1 VKVKKYEEM
10 DCGIL
15 AMLNKHPTPI
25 WDIWLKYRDEVKGIE
40 VIDRRMQSLRKK
52 GLVANIPGKGWVRV

>member
-1 VKVKKYEEM
+1 MKVKKYEEM

-15 AMLNKHPTPI
+15 AMLNKHPTTI
-25 WDIWLKYRDEVKGIE
+25 WNIWLIYRDDVKGIE
-40 VIDRRMQSLRKK
+40 VIYRRMQSLRKK